1 MFWLS
6 KGNFNYQTVF
16 HHTIRLYYYKSRI
29 NHKNHFESMMLMLIY
44 FVRSF
49 GQSML
54 ITNFIKN
61 AGNALISKL
70 FICYIL

>member
-29 NHKNHFESMMLMLIY
+29 NHKNHFESKQLAKKIIEY
-44 FVRSF
+44 RKCV
-49 GQSML
+49 
-54 ITNFIKN
+54 
-61 AGNALISKL
+61 
-70 FICYIL
+70 